1 VWIVTEKDVLPFL
14 LLLTAVDVEY
24 LRGMIETLKKSKD
37 ADLERIARLEARVE
51 TAEKQLATA
60 RENVRK
66 TGLLDLF

>member
-1 VWIVTEKDVLPFL
+1 VTEKEALPPPL
-14 LLLTAVDVEY
+14 PPTAADVEY

-37 ADLERIARLEARVE
+37 ADLERIAKLEARVE

>member
-1 VWIVTEKDVLPFL
+1 MV
-14 LLLTAVDVEY
+14 
-24 LRGMIETLKKSKD
+24 ETLKKSKD
-37 ADLERIARLEARVE
+37 ADLERIAKLEARVE

>member
-1 VWIVTEKDVLPFL
+1 MSGEKDGTVPPLPPT
-14 LLLTAVDVEY
+14 TADMDHVRALIAE
-24 LRGMIETLKKSKD
+24 MKKSKD
-37 ADLERIARLEARVE
+37 ADLERIAALEKRVE

>member
-1 VWIVTEKDVLPFL
+1 MTEKDVLPFL

>member
-1 VWIVTEKDVLPFL
+1 MTEKEAPPFPLLP
-14 LLLTAVDVEY
+14 TAADVEY

-37 ADLERIARLEARVE
+37 ADLERIAKLEARVE

>member
-1 VWIVTEKDVLPFL
+1 MTEKEVPPPPLPP
-14 LLLTAVDVEY
+14 TAADVEY
-24 LRGMIETLKKSKD
+24 LRSMIETLKQSKD
-37 ADLERIARLEARVE
+37 ADLERIAKLEARVE

>member
-1 VWIVTEKDVLPFL
+1 LPP
-14 LLLTAVDVEY
+14 TAADVEY
-24 LRGMIETLKKSKD
+24 LRSMIETLKKSKD
-37 ADLERIARLEARVE
+37 ADLERIAKLEARVE